1 VAGVKPLEKET
12 RERVNLVLA
21 GAGTRLP
28 AYAGALAACKEMGVA
43 AVSVAGTA
51 AGGIMAAYVAAGWTV
66 EQMYHLVMATQFGQ
80 FRDFSIGA
88 LLLRNGLYSGK
99 QFEKWMRGLLKDVR
113 FAELR
118 HDLYIAATDLISQ
131 EPVIFSRYTTPEMS
145 VAQAVRFS
153 MSFPGMW
160 SARRWNGK
168 VLVDGN
174 LTSWIPH
181 AIRLMESNRPAEKSD
196 RTVVLRLVTD
206 ESGKPLAK
214 KHLWPWDFAKVLA
227 GTMGAALENQRVPGE
242 LWKDTVLIHTGNVNT
257 FQFTLSQAEKEEL
270 FRLGYEQVR
279 RYLHKPAAP
288 FLAQARG

>member
-1 VAGVKPLEKET
+1 
-12 RERVNLVLA
+12 
-21 GAGTRLP
+21 
-28 AYAGALAACKEMGVA
+28 
-43 AVSVAGTA
+43 
-51 AGGIMAAYVAAGWTV
+51 
-66 EQMYHLVMATQFGQ
+66 
-80 FRDFSIGA
+80 
-88 LLLRNGLYSGK
+88 
-99 QFEKWMRGLLKDVR
+99 MRGLLKDIR

-131 EPVIFSRYTTPEMS
+131 EPVIFSRYTTPEMP
-145 VAQAVRFS
+145 VGQAVRFS
-153 MSFPGMW
+153 MSFPGIW

-174 LTSWIPH
+174 LTSWIPK
-181 AIRLMESNRPAEKSD
+181 AIRLMEDNQRSERSD

-206 ESGKPLAK
+206 ESGKRLGK

-227 GTMGAALENQRVPGE
+227 GPMGAALENQRIPSE
-242 LWKDTVLIHTGNVNT
+242 QWKDTVLIHTGNVGT

-279 RYLHKPAAP
+279 RYLHKPAAA

>member
-1 VAGVKPLEKET
+1 LEKET
-12 RERVNLVLA
+12 SERVNLVLA

-43 AVSVAGTA
+43 TVDVAGAA
-51 AGGIMAAYVAAGWTV
+51 AGGIVAAYVAADWTV
-66 EQMYHLVMATQFGQ
+66 EQMYHVAMATDFDQ

-88 LLLRNGLYSGK
+88 MLFRNGWYSGN
-99 QFEKWMRGLLKDVR
+99 QFEKWMRGLLKDAH
-113 FAELR
+113 FAEVR

-131 EPVIFSRYTTPEMS
+131 EPVIFSRYTTPEMP

-153 MSFPGMW
+153 MSFPGIW

-174 LTSWIPH
+174 LASWIPKV
-181 AIRLMESNRPAEKSD
+181 IRLMENNQRREKSD

-206 ESGKPLAK
+206 EGRKPPAK
-214 KHLWPWDFAKVLA
+214 KHLWPWDFPKVLA

-242 LWKDTVLIHTGNVNT
+242 LWKDTVLIHTGHADT
-257 FQFTLSQAEKEEL
+257 FQFTFSQAEKEEL

-288 FLAQARG
+288 LLAQARG

>member
-1 VAGVKPLEKET
+1 LETPT

-28 AYAGALAACKEMGVA
+28 AYVGALAACKEMGVA
-43 AVSVAGTA
+43 AVNMAGAA

-66 EQMYHLVMATQFGQ
+66 EQMYHLVMATEFGQ
-80 FRDFSIGA
+80 FKDFSIGA
-88 LLLRNGLYSGK
+88 LLLRYGLYSGN

-113 FAELR
+113 FGELDR
-118 HDLYIAATDLISQ
+118 DLYIATTDLISQ
-131 EPVIFSRYTTPEMS
+131 ESVIFSRYTTPEIS

-153 MSFPGMW
+153 MSFPGVW

-174 LTSWIPH
+174 LTTWIPKVMQ
-181 AIRLMESNRPAEKSD
+181 LMENNQRSERSD
-196 RTVVLRLVTD
+196 RTVVLRLVSD
-206 ESGKPLAK
+206 ESAKPLGK
-214 KHLWPWDFAKVLA
+214 KRLWPWDFPKVLA
-227 GTMGAALENQRVPGE
+227 GTMGAAVENQRVPGE
-242 LWKDTVLIHTGNVNT
+242 LWKDTVLIHTGNVDT

-288 FLAQARG
+288 LLAQARG